1 MDKFILT
8 LVIIGAINWGSIGI
22 FGLDI
27 VGALFGGQ
35 GAFISRVI
43 FTVVGLA
50 GLWAI
55 RSCSFPARKL
65 SRST

>member
-50 GLWAI
+50 GIWAI
-55 RSCSFPARKL
+55 TFYTKLRSGS
-65 SRST
+65 SDS